1 MSKWDVAD
9 MLHHDV
15 LLLFFDFLDKRK
27 FCSVIAVISRATHIL
42 CAPEFS
48 GEISRSHEVYVF

>member
-27 FCSVIAVISRATHIL
+27 FCNISNIARDTHFVRARI
-42 CAPEFS
+42 FW
-48 GEISRSHEVYVF
+48 

>member
-15 LLLFFDFLDKRK
+15 SSSIFDFLDKRK
-27 FCSVIAVISRATHIL
+27 FCNTVAVISRATHIL

-48 GEISRSHEVYVF
+48 IFW